1 MAFNLRNRSLLSLVH
16 HTSRELRY
24 LIDLSRDLKR
34 AKYTGTEQQHLKGVN
49 IALIFEKSST
59 RTRCAFE
66 VAAYDQGANVTY
78 IDPSSS
84 QIGHKESMKDTA
96 RVLGRMYDA
105 IEYRG
110 FKQQIVDE
118 LEQYAGVP
126 VFNGLTD
133 EYHPTQML
141 ADVLTMRENTDK
153 PLPAISYAYLGD
165 ARNNM
170 GNSLLLIGAK
180 LGMDVR
186 IGAPKALWPHEDH
199 VAMCQQFAA
208 ETGARLTLTE
218 DPKVAVKGVDFVH
231 TDVWVSMGEPVEA
244 WKERIQML
252 LPYQVNMDMMKAS
265 GNPQVRFMHCL
276 PAFHNSET
284 KVGKQIAA
292 QYPNLANGIE
302 VTEEVF
308 ESPLNIAFEQAENR
322 MHTIKAILVS
332 TLADL

>member
-1 MAFNLRNRSLLSLVH
+1 MAFNLRNRSLLSLIH
-16 HTSRELRY
+16 HSTRELRY
-24 LIDLSRDLKR
+24 LLDLSRDLKR

-49 IALIFEKSST
+49 IALIFEKTST

-78 IDPSSS
+78 IDPTSS

-110 FKQQIVDE
+110 FKQDIVEE
-118 LEQYAGVP
+118 LAKFAGVP

-141 ADVLTMRENTDK
+141 ADVLTMREHSDK
-153 PLPAISYAYLGD
+153 PLTQISYAYLGD

-186 IGAPKALWPHEDH
+186 IAAPKSLWPHDDL
-199 VAMCQQFAA
+199 VADCKKFA
-208 ETGARLTLTE
+208 EESGARILLTE
-218 DPKVAVKGVDFVH
+218 DPKAAVKDVDFVH
-231 TDVWVSMGEPVEA
+231 TDVWVSMGEPMEA
-244 WKERIQML
+244 WGERIKAL
-252 LPYQVNMDMMKAS
+252 LPYQVNMALMKAS
-265 GNPQVRFMHCL
+265 GTPHTRFMHCL

-284 KVGKQIAA
+284 VVGKQIADK
-292 QYPNLANGIE
+292 YPELKGGVE

-308 ESPLNIAFEQAENR
+308 ESPLNLAFEQAENR

-332 TLADL
+332 TLADI